1 MQMFP
6 VNVLMF
12 EDNVGLVAVTHTL
25 HVFLRDFPELFVGQP
40 VFGRGIQR
48 SMENRI
54 GCPSVGFEVRPK
66 ALHASVDI
74 HSPVLVER
82 F

>member
-1 MQMFP
+1 ME
-6 VNVLMF
+6 VLSGNVHVLENNIRLF
-12 EDNVGLVAVTHTL
+12 AVTHAF
-25 HVFLRDFPELFVGQP
+25 HVLTGDFPELFVGQP

-54 GCPSVGFEVRPK
+54 GRLSVGFEVRPK
-66 ALHASVDI
+66 TIHASVDI
-74 HSPVLVER
+74 HSPMLVEG

>member
-1 MQMFP
+1 MLE
-6 VNVLMF
+6 N
-12 EDNVGLVAVTHTL
+12 DIGLVAVAHTL
-25 HVFLRDFPELFVGQP
+25 HVFAGNLPEVFVGQP

-54 GCPSVGFEVRPK
+54 GRPSVGFEVRPK

-74 HSPVLVER
+74 QLSVFVER